1 MHRLHNRRDLLLFVP
16 PIHLEEAEMDQNFVL
31 HIIVGVQPG
40 LRSFILRWRLFGYL
54 SFCFVC
60 LFYRVARI
68 LPMDLC
74 FLWTSEDYCF
84 AMQDSSNS
92 SSRI

>member
-16 PIHLEEAEMDQNFVL
+16 PIHLEEAEMDQDFVL

-54 SFCFVC
+54 PHFC
-60 LFYRVARI
+60 LFV
-68 LPMDLC
+68 L
-74 FLWTSEDYCF
+74 
-84 AMQDSSNS
+84 
-92 SSRI
+92 SRSAHSADGPLLFVDVRGLLLRDAGQLQLLE